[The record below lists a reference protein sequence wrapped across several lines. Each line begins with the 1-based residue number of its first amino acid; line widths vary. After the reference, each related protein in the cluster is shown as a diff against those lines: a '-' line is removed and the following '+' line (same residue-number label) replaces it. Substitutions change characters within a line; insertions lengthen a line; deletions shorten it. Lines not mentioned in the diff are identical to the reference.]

1 MVNRLKTLLPS
12 LISMEQIG
20 FVKGRQ
26 ILERIVTTQEE
37 NDYLRTLK
45 VKGMLIK
52 LDLSK
57 EYDCVSLPYMIVVL
71 KSFGFDNRWI
81 QWLNFFISSPNFS
94 ILLNGVPSQPFN
106 ISRGIPQGVPLSPF
120 LFILVAEGFGRIIKA

>member
-12 LISMEQIG
+12 LISLKQIG
-20 FVKGRQ
+20 FMKGRQ
-26 ILERIVTTQEE
+26 ILDGIFTAQEE
-37 NDYLRTLK
+37 IDSLRTLK

-52 LDLSK
+52 PDLSK
-57 EYDCVSLPYMIVVL
+57 AYDCVSFPYVIVVL

-94 ILLNGVPSQPFN
+94 ILLNGVPS
-106 ISRGIPQGVPLSPF
+106 
-120 LFILVAEGFGRIIKA
+120 